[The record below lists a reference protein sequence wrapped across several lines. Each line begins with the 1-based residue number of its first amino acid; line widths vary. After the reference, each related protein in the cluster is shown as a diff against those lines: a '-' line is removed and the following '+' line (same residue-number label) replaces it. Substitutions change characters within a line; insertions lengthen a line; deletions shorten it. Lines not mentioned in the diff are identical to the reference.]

1 LGTFGWELVGKNGET
16 HCRPIFLIS
25 DNFVKLYRVK
35 KQRVH
40 RLPTMTPS
48 EEINYSLLAIKYSK
62 NLTKDMVFTGLRDII
77 KKMGEFISQG
87 SEVQVEFTIGTLVA
101 KENRTKFLF
110 NQTRLIDVSLI
121 SLLVFNKCPIC

>member
-1 LGTFGWELVGKNGET
+1 
-16 HCRPIFLIS
+16 
-25 DNFVKLYRVK
+25 
-35 KQRVH
+35 
-40 RLPTMTPS
+40 MTPS